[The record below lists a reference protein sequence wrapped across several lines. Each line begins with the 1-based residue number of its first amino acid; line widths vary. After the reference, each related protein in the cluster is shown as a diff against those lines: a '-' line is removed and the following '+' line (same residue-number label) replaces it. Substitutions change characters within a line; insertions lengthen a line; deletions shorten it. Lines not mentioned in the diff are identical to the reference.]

1 VFKWLSRKLTKNYT
15 KVGLFYVSFNL
26 NKYEQ
31 SGAKG
36 SCDLKM
42 HPVLKDDEYVKSTLN
57 SVVDYIRSN
66 YDMEDLSK

>member
-1 VFKWLSRKLTKNYT
+1 VFKWLSRKITKNYT
-15 KVGLFYVSFNL
+15 EVGLFYVSFNL